1 MSNPHRAYY
10 RVLVTELAKL
20 ILMELRKSGEVTI
33 ALWVPDKVGFF
44 CHNWQ
49 QDFRGIFKILGA
61 GQMTFNVTFPLDVR
75 NLTSEVWNEKHGKN
89 NPVYLRKKSN

>member
-44 CHNWQ
+44 GHNWQ

-75 NLTSEVWNEKHGKN
+75 KSYIRGMEWKTW
-89 NPVYLRKKSN
+89 KKQSSLLKKKK